1 MWTDATRRRYASPE
15 LLLPNALTDAEW
27 AILEPLVPPR
37 STLGR
42 PAVWDYRQ
50 IVEAILHLLRG
61 GLPWRILPPGLFPPM
76 TTAQHYFYR
85 WSAMGVWK
93 SINHALLLMAR
104 ETTGCEAS
112 PSKGV
117 INSHCVKTTESHG
130 SRGFD
135 AGKKINGRKR
145 HILIERPGPRGGVIV
160 HTADLQGRDVAP
172 DVLSS
177 IRQNVPWL
185 SHVFADGG
193 YAGNK
198 PRAVLATIGTW
209 TLEIIKR
216 SDVVNAGINW
226 HAINYFM
233 KRFSCVGLLQSR
245 LPQ

>member
-1 MWTDATRRRYASPE
+1 MLQTQHQLHQFGLRKPLE
-15 LLLPNALTDAEW
+15 FLP
-27 AILEPLVPPR
+27 IH
-37 STLGR
+37 
-42 PAVWDYRQ
+42 RQ
-50 IVEAILHLLRG
+50 D
-61 GLPWRILPPGLFPPM
+61 
-76 TTAQHYFYR
+76 
-85 WSAMGVWK
+85 
-93 SINHALLLMAR
+93 
-104 ETTGCEAS
+104 
-112 PSKGV
+112 
-117 INSHCVKTTESHG
+117 ESHTG
-130 SRGFD
+130 RL
-135 AGKKINGRKR
+135 GKGLGNYKINGRKR
-145 HILIERPGPRGGVIV
+145 HILIERPGPRVGVIV

-198 PRAVLATIGTW
+198 PCAVLATIGTW